1 MPVVSALLYNL
12 PIVPILT
19 LLLGLSSPVVV
30 MVPHSQD
37 KYSNPREVA
46 CRLLEATVNSVALGP
61 NEVQVE

>member
-46 CRLLEATVNSVALGP
+46 CLLEATANSVALGP
-61 NEVQVE
+61 NEVLVE